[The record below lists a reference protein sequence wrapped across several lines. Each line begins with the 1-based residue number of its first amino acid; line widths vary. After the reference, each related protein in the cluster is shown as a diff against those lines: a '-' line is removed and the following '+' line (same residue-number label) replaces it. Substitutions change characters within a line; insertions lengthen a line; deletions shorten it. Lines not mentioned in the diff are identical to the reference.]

1 MFGLLAAVVVSGTAP
16 PGIDTTVARWAGELP
31 RAVTNPVRPL
41 TSFGATLTVAVL
53 FSVVA
58 VISAARERSLT
69 VATFLAAVLAGEIL
83 LSNLV
88 KAGLD
93 RVRPEVDQLIGWSG
107 ASFPSG
113 HAAAAAAGYAAVAL
127 VLARGRSVAVGRWL
141 LVGAV
146 VMAISVA
153 ASRVFLGV
161 HWLTDVVAGLALGWA
176 WVALCAMVIL
186 DRRQAQ

>member
-1 MFGLLAAVVVSGTAP
+1 M
-16 PGIDTTVARWAGELP
+16 
-31 RAVTNPVRPL
+31 RPI

-53 FSVVA
+53 FAVVA
-58 VISAARERSLT
+58 VISTVRERSLT

-93 RVRPEVDQLIGWSG
+93 RTRPEVDQLIGWSG

-113 HAAAAAAGYAAVAL
+113 HSAAAAAGYAAIAL

-141 LVGAV
+141 LAGAV
-146 VMAISVA
+146 IMAVVVA

-176 WVALCAMVIL
+176 WVALCAMLIL
-186 DRRQAQ
+186 DRRPVQ